1 MNEKQKKLVLVQDM
15 VNSLEKQG
23 IVISSSAVRS
33 RLRASMYKLAQESCK
48 ALGIDMNSEQ
58 IERISNSRLF
68 QEAVASVLKE
78 ED

>member
-15 VNSLEKQG
+15 VNSLEKKG